1 MEECTIVSWRKF
13 NINNVSIVCIKNMFL
28 INEETWNSAWLFL
41 VCSLTDPNSF
51 TEAILNERLRLH
63 DTGNTLKGNG
73 QA

>member
-1 MEECTIVSWRKF
+1 
-13 NINNVSIVCIKNMFL
+13 MFL
-28 INEETWNSAWLFL
+28 INEEMWNSAWLFL

-63 DTGNTLKGNG
+63 DTGNTLKENG